1 MNKSIEIVTLMVQPK
16 TSYSNYTV
24 KNRSKQPP
32 AYNCMH
38 MTAIQFRCM
47 Y

>member
-16 TSYSNYTV
+16 TSYLNYTV
-24 KNRSKQPP
+24 KNRSKKPP

-38 MTAIQFRCM
+38 MTAILFRCM
-47 Y
+47 C